1 MLQAIGQNLVSAL
14 GEELIDSLWKQ
25 QVELSR

>member
-1 MLQAIGQNLVSAL
+1 MLHTIGQNLVSAL